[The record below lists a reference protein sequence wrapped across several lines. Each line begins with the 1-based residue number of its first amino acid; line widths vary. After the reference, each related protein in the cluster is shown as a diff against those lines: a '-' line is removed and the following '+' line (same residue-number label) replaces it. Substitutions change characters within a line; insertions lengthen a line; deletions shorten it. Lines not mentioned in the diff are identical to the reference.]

1 MQYIQ
6 KHSVNL
12 LLFMK
17 SMQNKNIN
25 TLLALLKLVPGERP
39 FLVNNIINLS
49 YADVIDFS
57 EKKLIEYSFCAG
69 KNIAVSFESRSL
81 ACQILPSLSELA
93 KNLLIIPSGLDDEVV
108 NSFFDKA
115 DIEYVFRCMDDGIE
129 VNHLTKSAE
138 TYLDNVTRNGNWI
151 LATSGTTGKPKLVSY
166 GLQQLT
172 NSTKTDLSK
181 GPLYNWALIYD
192 VNRFAGLQVYF
203 QALMSGSKL
212 TVLEQADSVE
222 SVIDVLVQTNVNCLS
237 ATPSFF
243 RKLLMNPRC
252 DSICLKRITL
262 GGEIA
267 DQTILNGLS
276 RLYPLSK
283 ISHIYA
289 STEAGVGF
297 VVKDAKEGFPLNYID
312 NKTPLSTSLKI
323 KNGTLWI
330 KSAST
335 AESIVSGTFEF
346 DEFGYINTGDL
357 VCIKGDR
364 VLFLGRES
372 GTINVGGN
380 KVIPEEIENV
390 LLTHPLIS
398 ECRVF
403 GKASS
408 MMGMLVACDV
418 VIIDPSLASSDLK
431 KSIQEYTKKYLDSF
445 KIPVLIKFVNEIEKN
460 SVGKIKRNLAS

>member
-1 MQYIQ
+1 
-6 KHSVNL
+6 
-12 LLFMK
+12 MK
-17 SMQNKNIN
+17 SMQNKNVN
-25 TLLALLKLVPGERP
+25 SLLAFLKLVPGERP
-39 FLVNNIINLS
+39 FLVNNSINLT
-49 YADVIDFS
+49 YADIVDFS
-57 EKKLIEYSFCAG
+57 EKKLIEYGFCAG
-69 KNIAVSFESRSL
+69 KNIAVSFESRAL

-93 KNLLIIPSGLDDEVV
+93 KNLLIIPSGLNDEVV

-115 DIEYVFRCMDDGIE
+115 NIEYIFRCMDDGIE
-129 VNHLTKSAE
+129 INKLTEFAE
-138 TYLDNVTRNGNWI
+138 TDSDNTTRNGNWI

-212 TVLEQADSVE
+212 TVLEQADSLE

-252 DSICLKRITL
+252 DSIDLKRITL

-267 DQTILNGLS
+267 DQTILNSLS

-312 NKTPLSTSLKI
+312 NKTLLSTSTSTSTSTSLKI
-323 KNGTLWI
+323 KNETLWI

-418 VIIDPSLASSDLK
+418 VIIDPRLASSDLK